1 MKKNHLSRN
10 RFSEYVLLTSVMA
23 FRSRAKLFERRT
35 SFLDRF
41 RSKPGGNNIMKVKTR
56 NGDIKEI
63 NGNGMVIVGGHRDV
77 DNSRNH
83 KQASSQGLKIS
94 TSPC

>member
-1 MKKNHLSRN
+1 
-10 RFSEYVLLTSVMA
+10 MA

-41 RSKPGGNNIMKVKTR
+41 RGKQGGNNIMKVKTR

-63 NGNGMVIVGGHRDV
+63 NGNGVVF
-77 DNSRNH
+77 
-83 KQASSQGLKIS
+83 
-94 TSPC
+94 

>member
-1 MKKNHLSRN
+1 
-10 RFSEYVLLTSVMA
+10 MA

-41 RSKPGGNNIMKVKTR
+41 RSKQSGNTFMRVKTK

-63 NGNGMVIVGGHRDV
+63 NGNGVVVRGGCRDV
-77 DNSRNH
+77 DNSRTH
-83 KQASSQGLKIS
+83 KQVPAG
-94 TSPC
+94 